1 MFRLKYIIPLI
12 VLFGLYLIGSSNYPK
27 LYIATGYGAK
37 TMATAVFKLNRDP
50 QLAQSIDLRYSIMK
64 YTSSKI
70 DYISKSVT
78 TSFFGLAKQ
87 TAVYREGY
95 GACLIGEHSLQELQH
110 LSFTPSIVKKQ
121 NVWRTPWPVG
131 DLRKDTAYAEV
142 DTLKLKNAINAAFGS
157 PDNDPRLT
165 AAVVV
170 LYKGELIGEKYS
182 SEMGITA
189 DSKLWGWSM
198 TKSITNA
205 MAGILTKQHRLN
217 VNATAPIKEWLNDR
231 RRDITISDLMH
242 MSSGLKWDEN
252 YEDVSSVTTMLYR
265 SDDCYQKAISEP
277 YEKAPDTEWKYSS
290 GTTNILSGIL
300 RTSIGNDQEYHDFP
314 YKELF
319 NKIGMSSAFIETDA
333 AGTFVGSSYGYATA
347 RDWARFGLLY
357 YNDGVWRGDTILP
370 AGWVN
375 YTRTPAKASEGKY
388 GAQFYLNASK
398 RYGDAPEDMYFC
410 SGHRGQKIFIIP
422 SRNIVLVRLGFMD
435 DGFDFNGFLRD
446 VLGAIKQN

>member
-1 MFRLKYIIPLI
+1 MIKRKLFIFIVIILGLI
-12 VLFGLYLIGSSNYPK
+12 IIAASQYPK

-37 TMATAVFKLNRDP
+37 TMATALFKLNRDP
-50 QLAQSIDLRYSIMK
+50 QLTQSIDLRYSIMK

-70 DYISKSVT
+70 DYLNKSVI

-95 GACLIGEHSLQELQH
+95 GACLIGEHSLEDLQR
-110 LSFTPSIVKKQ
+110 LSFNPPIVKRPT
-121 NVWRTPWPVG
+121 VWHTPWPVG
-131 DLRKDTAYAEV
+131 DLVKDTTFEEV
-142 DTLKLKNAINAAFGS
+142 DTVKLKNAVNTAFGS
-157 PDNDPRLT
+157 PDTDLRLT

-170 LYKGELIGEKYS
+170 LYKGELIAEQYS
-182 SEMGITA
+182 SKMGITA
-189 DSKLWGWSM
+189 ESQLWGWSM
-198 TKSITNA
+198 TKSLINA

-217 VNATAPIKEWLNDR
+217 VHATAPIKEWLNDR

-252 YEDVSSVTTMLYR
+252 YEDVSSVTTMLYL
-265 SDDCYQKAISEP
+265 SGDCYQKAIGEP
-277 YEKAPDTEWKYSS
+277 YEKTPGTEWKYSS

-300 RTSIGNDQEYHDFP
+300 RTSIGNDQEYHNFP

-333 AGTFVGSSYGYATA
+333 AGNFVGSSYGYATA

-357 YNDGVWRGDTILP
+357 YNDGVWKGDTILP

-375 YTRTPAKASEGKY
+375 YTRTPAKGSGGKY

-398 RYGDAPEDMYFC
+398 RFNDAPEDMYFC

-422 SRNIVLVRLGFMD
+422 SRKIVLVRLGFMD

-446 VLGAIKQN
+446 VLGSIKQN